1 MLIGGI
7 EFINLGNYINVTD
20 TLWKK
25 HKRKKT
31 ETNVYR
37 MNEWLIWFIFSSDWA
52 SLVAQ
57 TVKNLSAM
65 QETEV
70 RSLGQE
76 DPLEK
81 GMATHSRILAWRI
94 PWTEDLVGYSPWGH
108 KKSDMTE
115 QLTHSSDYGY
125 RESSRSVY
133 YFFFN
138 NHCHTDTYS
147 PMAPSQKSILAQ
159 LLRTAKSFDP
169 SPWSQIGLKTDIQSK
184 LDQSYSFPRGL
195 KT

>member
-1 MLIGGI
+1 MVL
-7 EFINLGNYINVTD
+7 
-20 TLWKK
+20 TLSERK

-37 MNEWLIWFIFSSDWA
+37 MNEWLIWFIFPQIGLSLWKVA
-52 SLVAQ
+52 SPPTFLVAQ
-57 TVKNLSAM
+57 TVKNLSAI

-81 GMATHSRILAWRI
+81 GMATHSC
-94 PWTEDLVGYSPWGH
+94 
-108 KKSDMTE
+108 
-115 QLTHSSDYGY
+115 
-125 RESSRSVY
+125 

-138 NHCHTDTYS
+138 NHCHTNTYT
-147 PMAPSQKSILAQ
+147 PMAPSQKSILVQ

-169 SPWSQIGLKTDIQSK
+169 SPWPQTGLKIDIQSR
-184 LDQSYSFPRGL
+184 LDQSYSFPREL